1 MRLSQARGNRS
12 QAGGHT
18 CRPYNVDGVGA
29 FGKGAQTARPHGRA
43 MRAPTVKTAAR
54 FRCRGRWS
62 GLPLSLPGPHCGRF
76 FRRRRRVCSV
86 GRSDSAHKT
95 HRRPPPGEA
104 GVTSIHSSGMVPRG
118 VIRRLRSDRSR
129 RRCAYRPR
137 RSCRRPLRRGRRR
150 NYAPAGSSGG
160 WPPPASWA

>member
-18 CRPYNVDGVGA
+18 CRPYNGDGVGA

-43 MRAPTVKTAAR
+43 MHAPTVKTAAR

-86 GRSDSAHKT
+86 GRSDSARET

-104 GVTSIHSSGMVPRG
+104 GVTSIYHSGG
-118 VIRRLRSDRSR
+118 
-129 RRCAYRPR
+129 
-137 RSCRRPLRRGRRR
+137 RRGGLFAVFDEAVAAVVALIDHGEAAVGLVAEIALELGHFLLGIGMDIGR
-150 NYAPAGSSGG
+150 
-160 WPPPASWA
+160 